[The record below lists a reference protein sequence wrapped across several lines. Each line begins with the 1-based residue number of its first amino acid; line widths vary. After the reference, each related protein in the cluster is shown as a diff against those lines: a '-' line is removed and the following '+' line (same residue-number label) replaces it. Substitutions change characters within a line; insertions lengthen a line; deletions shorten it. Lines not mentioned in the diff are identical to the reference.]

1 MWQRILRHTS
11 IGYYKTR
18 KFLYGRSYVNTMN
31 FKGNYDK
38 MVVWIDELSH
48 SQSCCAKRKK
58 EYCFVELEGIEANI
72 R

>member
-1 MWQRILRHTS
+1 MWQRILKHTLS
-11 IGYYKTR
+11 GYCKTI
-18 KFLYGRSYVNTMN
+18 KFLYGWNYVNTMI
-31 FKGNYDK
+31 FKQNYDK
-38 MVVWIDELSH
+38 MVVCIDELNH